1 MITLNN
7 IKLLIL
13 LFAIAFF
20 SCNNNNT
27 KEAKQENIITEEDSY
42 QFGIENTKVIWNG
55 YKTNDKIKVVGYF
68 NEFSCDRENQEFS
81 SIEDLVNGLQF
92 SIKSSSSVS
101 GDVVRDQNLKDHFFK
116 YLTEDFVINGTLG
129 SPINDSIDV
138 TFNVFG
144 QTKQIRFGFLYN
156 IIPGCPYFDHIVEI
170 KGSINLESQFDALKA
185 YNAISNK
192 CYDLHKGADGIP
204 KTWKQVDVHVKAL
217 VINNSYNSIRQ
228 EDSNAVDRYG
238 DKVRLISIEEIFDR
252 HD

>member
-1 MITLNN
+1 MRH
-7 IKLLIL
+7 IKPQYFLAIGLII
-13 LFAIAFF
+13 FI
-20 SCNNNNT
+20 SCNSNNT
-27 KEAKQENIITEEDSY
+27 QEDKQEKIKTEEDSY
-42 QFGIENTKVIWNG
+42 QFDIENTKVIWNA

-81 SIEDLVNGLQF
+81 SIEDLVTGLKF
-92 SIKSSSSVS
+92 SVKSSSSSS
-101 GDVVRDQNLKDHFFK
+101 GDPMRDQNLQDHFFK
-116 YLTEDFVINGTLG
+116 YLTDDFVINGTLNQVV
-129 SPINDSIDV
+129 NDSIDV
-138 TFNVFG
+138 TFDVFG
-144 QTKQIRFGFLYN
+144 QTKQIRLAFLYH

-217 VINNSYNSIRQ
+217 VINTSYNSIRQ

-238 DKVRLISIEEIFDR
+238 DKVRLISIEEIFAR